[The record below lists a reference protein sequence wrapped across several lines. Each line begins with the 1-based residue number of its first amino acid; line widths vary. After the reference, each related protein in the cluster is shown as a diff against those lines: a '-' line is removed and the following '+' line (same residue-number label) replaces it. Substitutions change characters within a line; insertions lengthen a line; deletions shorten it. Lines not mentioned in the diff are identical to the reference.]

1 MILVTVLIVL
11 ILAMCVKVL
20 LADKYPGVV
29 DNILQS
35 YAPAYGSSLNNT
47 LPSYAPAYGSFSNN
61 IMIDVAGLRENLG
74 SASLGAS
81 INSEIGESLQ
91 YSSKE
96 DDNGDNNEQGMGNF
110 TNRIRQDPRYLED
123 TMNTKC
129 QSPHV
134 AGVTWEDVCLNQGCS
149 GRVSGQNCDSLCSVN
164 PGSGYIRTF
173 GDTKL
178 IYNDDMSDPAF
189 KQVQLDDDQ
198 IYVPWSELY
207 NNMSSANPYV
217 R

>member
-1 MILVTVLIVL
+1 
-11 ILAMCVKVL
+11 MCVKVL
-20 LADKYPGVV
+20 LNDKYPEMIDDVAKSCATV
-29 DNILQS
+29 
-35 YAPAYGSSLNNT
+35 
-47 LPSYAPAYGSFSNN
+47 YGSFSNN
-61 IMIDVAGLRENLG
+61 IMVDVSGLRESFG
-74 SASLGAS
+74 SASLGSS
-81 INSEIGESLQ
+81 INSEIGDSLQ
-91 YSSKE
+91 YGSKE

-164 PGSGYIRTF
+164 PGSGYVRTF

-178 IYNDDMSDPAF
+178 VYNDDMSDPLF
-189 KQVQLDDDQ
+189 KQVQLDEDK

-207 NNMSSANPYV
+207 NNMSSANPYI